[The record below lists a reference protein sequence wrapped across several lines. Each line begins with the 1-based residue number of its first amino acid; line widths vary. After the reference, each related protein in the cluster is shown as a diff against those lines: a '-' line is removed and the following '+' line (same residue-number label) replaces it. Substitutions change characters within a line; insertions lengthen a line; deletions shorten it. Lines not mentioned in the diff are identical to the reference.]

1 MQTPSVSAPARERPP
16 TARLRYL
23 HSALSGQRHTK
34 SQMRKPAIRRDA
46 ASRALHNV
54 IRRIRAA
61 VSCFC
66 CCCSFSNTTYS
77 KPRRDVPAHHWEDGE
92 KKKKK
97 KPAVETKLHP
107 VSVRNPQTSSPPH
120 PLYGILE
127 AVFTQDFLST
137 LKWAHNAKWADQGNQ
152 VSASN

>member
-23 HSALSGQRHTK
+23 HSALHLMQRCKGLSGQRHTK

-61 VSCFC
+61 VCCC

-77 KPRRDVPAHHWEDGE
+77 KPRRDVPRITGRMGRRRRRRSPQL
-92 KKKKK
+92 
-97 KPAVETKLHP
+97 KPSCILYQSATLRHPLLHTHYMEYWRQSLP
-107 VSVRNPQTSSPPH
+107 RTSSPP
-120 PLYGILE
+120 
-127 AVFTQDFLST
+127 
-137 LKWAHNAKWADQGNQ
+137 
-152 VSASN
+152 